1 VSDEIR
7 ALVKRHVPAYEVRS
21 VSRLDAGLDNVAFEV
36 NGELIVRLS
45 QEDDLAR
52 RGAAISREAQLL
64 ALVAELSTLPVPE
77 PVFTDVVAGAIAYR
91 KLPGQ
96 PLLGIS
102 VQDPVRLAPQLGEF
116 LSHLHQVALERV
128 AALVE
133 RDDYPLAG
141 WLREASSTYQ
151 EIARQLPTRSQRI
164 IEDFLNDS
172 TPPEPDA
179 AVFCHN
185 DLGAEHILVDD
196 GARSITGVIDWSD
209 AAIADPAHDL
219 ALIYRDLGPD
229 AFDRLLAH
237 YERPVADADRERAVF
252 YARCRLLEDIAY
264 GLHAGARRY
273 LEAALDNLSH
283 TFG

>member
-1 VSDEIR
+1 VTEEVR
-7 ALVKRHVPAYEVRS
+7 ALLARHRPAYEVRA
-21 VSRLDAGLDNVAFEV
+21 VSRRGAGLDNVAFEV

-45 QEDDLAR
+45 QEDDLAQ
-52 RGAAISREAQLL
+52 RGATIAREAQLL

-77 PVFTDVVAGAIAYR
+77 PVFTDVEAGAIVYR
-91 KLPGQ
+91 KLSGR
-96 PLLGIS
+96 PLLERPLAQPG
-102 VQDPVRLAPQLGEF
+102 RLAGPLGEF
-116 LSHLHQVALERV
+116 LSRLHQAPLDPLADIVD
-128 AALVE
+128 
-133 RDDYPLAG
+133 RDDAPFAE
-141 WLREASSTYQ
+141 WLRDAELAYHEVAGQ
-151 EIARQLPTRSQRI
+151 LQARSRRV
-164 IEDFLNDS
+164 IEDFLGDS
-172 TPPEPDA
+172 PPPEPDA

-196 GARSITGVIDWSD
+196 ETHSITGVIDWSD

-237 YERPVADADRERAVF
+237 YERPVVDADRERAVF

-264 GLHAGARRY
+264 GLRAGARRY
-273 LEAALDNLSH
+273 LDAALDNLHH